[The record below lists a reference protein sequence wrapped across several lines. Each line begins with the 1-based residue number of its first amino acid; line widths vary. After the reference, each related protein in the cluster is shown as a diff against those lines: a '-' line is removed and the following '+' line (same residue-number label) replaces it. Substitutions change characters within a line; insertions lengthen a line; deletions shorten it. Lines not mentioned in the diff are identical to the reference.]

1 MKGSIRER
9 SPGRWAIILDQRD
22 AATGKRK
29 RKWHSFE
36 GTKREAQVE
45 CSRLITAMKGGTYQ
59 EPHKITLGDFLTR
72 WIDHIKSQ
80 VSPKSHERY
89 AGIVNQNI
97 KPVLGAVPLSKLK
110 PAQISE
116 AYSKAL
122 VGGRRDDKAGG
133 LAPRT
138 VGHMHRVLK
147 QALSQAVRWE
157 LLTRNPAAAV
167 DPPKVDWKPMQTYDL
182 PQTADL
188 IEAVRGTS
196 MFMPTIL
203 AVLCGLRRGEICAL
217 RWRNVDLAG
226 GQLSVVESLE
236 QTRAGLRFKSPKS
249 GKGRTVALSE
259 TVTYELRAYR
269 VKRAQEMLKLG
280 VGLSDDDL
288 AIAHVDGSIVQPI
301 YISQQWARAIA
312 KTPLARLRFH
322 DLRHAHATHLLA
334 NGVHPKVASE
344 RLGHSKVGITLDL
357 YSHVIPGMQADAA
370 ATVDA
375 ALKTAIRNRSE
386 TNGSNPVAG
395 RIGRTEAE

>member
-9 SPGRWAIILDQRD
+9 SPGHWAIILDQRD
-22 AATGKRK
+22 PATGKRK

-59 EPHKITLGDFLTR
+59 EPNKITLGDFLSR
-72 WIDHIKSQ
+72 WVDHIKSQ

-97 KPVLGAVPLSKLK
+97 KPAIGAVLLTKLK

-116 AYSKAL
+116 AYGKAL

-133 LAPRT
+133 LSPRT

-147 QALSQAVRWE
+147 QALGQAVRWE
-157 LLTRNPAAAV
+157 LLTRNPADAV

-188 IEAVRGTS
+188 IEAVRGGPI
-196 MFMPTIL
+196 FIPALL

-217 RWRNVDLAG
+217 RWRNVDLAA
-226 GQLSVVESLE
+226 GQISVVESLE
-236 QTRAGLRFKSPKS
+236 QTKAGLRFKAPKS

-259 TVTYELRAYR
+259 TVVDELRAHR
-269 VKRAQEMLKLG
+269 VKRAQEMLRLG

-288 AIAHVDGSIVQPI
+288 VIAHADGSIVQPI
-301 YISQQWARAIA
+301 YVSQQWARSIA

-357 YSHVIPGMQADAA
+357 YSHVIPGMQEDAV

-375 ALKTAIRNRSE
+375 ALKTALRNRAE
-386 TNGSNPVAG
+386 TKGSNPVAG
-395 RIGRTEAE
+395 RITGTKAE

>member
-1 MKGSIRER
+1 MKGHIRER
-9 SPGRWAIILDQRD
+9 SPGRWAIILEQRD
-22 AATGKRK
+22 PATGKRK
-29 RKWHSFE
+29 RKWHSFK
-36 GTKREAQVE
+36 GTKRQAEVE
-45 CSRLITAMKGGTYQ
+45 CARLITAISGGTYQ
-59 EPHKITLGDFLTR
+59 EPNKVTLGDFLSR
-72 WIDHIKSQ
+72 WTDHIKSQ

-97 KPVLGAVPLSKLK
+97 KPLLGAVLITKLK

-116 AYSKAL
+116 AYTKAL
-122 VGGRRDDKAGG
+122 VGGRRDDKEGG

-157 LLTRNPAAAV
+157 LIPRNPADAV

-182 PQTADL
+182 SQTAEL
-188 IEAVRGTS
+188 IEAVRGTPI
-196 MFMPTIL
+196 FIPTLL

-217 RWRNVDLAG
+217 RWRNVDLNAG
-226 GQLSVVESLE
+226 QISVVESLE
-236 QTRAGLRFKSPKS
+236 QTKAGLRFKSPKS

-259 TVTYELRAYR
+259 TVVTELRAYR
-269 VKRAQEMLKLG
+269 AQRAQESLKLG
-280 VGLSDDDL
+280 IGLPDDAL
-288 AIAHVDGSIVQPI
+288 VIAHADGSIVQPI
-301 YISQQWARAIA
+301 YVSQQWARLIA
-312 KTPLARLRFH
+312 KTSLARLRFH

-357 YSHVIPGMQADAA
+357 YSHVIPGMQEDAA

-375 ALKTAIRNRSE
+375 ALKAAQSR
-386 TNGSNPVAG
+386 NGSNPVAG